1 MPQLHSLKITEIFS
15 SIQGEGLRQGDPTL
29 FIRLSGCN
37 LKCAFCDTKYA
48 WEAGKEMRTSEV
60 LEKALRL
67 REKFPTEWIC
77 LTGGEPLLQDIN
89 ELVRKL
95 KKEDFKVQVET
106 NGTCYCSMPVDWY
119 TVSPKPDKYFYQP
132 EYKDKAKEVKVVVSK
147 ELDFDVIQK
156 LRGEFPK
163 KTPLL
168 LQLQS
173 NQKWSMDQG
182 LKLTRK
188 TVLAGLK
195 NIRLTLQ
202 LHKIYGIK

>member
-1 MPQLHSLKITEIFS
+1 
-15 SIQGEGLRQGDPTL
+15 
-29 FIRLSGCN
+29 
-37 LKCAFCDTKYA
+37 
-48 WEAGKEMRTSEV
+48 MRTSEV

-67 REKFPTEWIC
+67 REKFPAEWVC
-77 LTGGEPLLQDIN
+77 LTGGEPLLQDVN

-195 NIRLTLQ
+195 NIHLSLQ
-202 LHKIYGIK
+202 LHKIYGFR